1 MVAIA
6 LYLFTPIGGIITQV
20 VTSVVSYAGMA
31 IASIWDKD
39 IRADMNRI
47 GWNPFNSN
55 IKAVLDSDKVSFY
68 KGVPVYRTNY
78 ERSGS
83 FCAIFLSRGYT
94 NRNGVF
100 IRENNPDTVRH
111 EWGHTIQQMILGPGK
126 YGLFIGIPS
135 WQNWGNTP
143 YYSRPWEVT
152 ADIFGGVSP
161 QSTSDGRYTRTS
173 NNTDK
178 GFAYLATAYFFGPFS
193 YLFLFGEF

>member
-47 GWNPFNSN
+47 GWNPFNTN
-55 IKAVLDSDKVSFY
+55 INTVLSSDKVSFY
-68 KGVPVYRTNY
+68 KGVPVYRTNFK
-78 ERSGS
+78 RSGS
-83 FCAIFLSRGYT
+83 FCAIFLSRKA
-94 NRNGVF
+94 NS
-100 IRENNPDTVRH
+100 DSVRH

-135 WQNWGNTP
+135 AAEFAKHKWPTKTD
-143 YYSRPWEVT
+143 YYNRPWET
-152 ADIFGGVSP
+152 SADIFGGVGGHTAKEKIRS
-161 QSTSDGRYTRTS
+161 
-173 NNTDK
+173 
-178 GFAYLATAYFFGPFS
+178 FAYLGVAYFFGPFS
-193 YLFLFGEF
+193 YLFCI